1 MPTHQSKIEKLIT
14 DLCSD
19 GVQFVKLGEV
29 LDYEQPT
36 KYQVKSKK
44 YDHSHTTPVL
54 TAGQSFVLGYTNET
68 DGLYEANENNPVII
82 FDDFTTSFHWVNF
95 PFKVKSSAMKILTLL
110 KNVKADFRYIFYAMK
125 CINY

>member
-95 PFKVKSSAMKILTLL
+95 PFKFKRSEMKIL
-110 KNVKADFRYIFYAMK
+110 IFQK
-125 CINY
+125 VFLESC